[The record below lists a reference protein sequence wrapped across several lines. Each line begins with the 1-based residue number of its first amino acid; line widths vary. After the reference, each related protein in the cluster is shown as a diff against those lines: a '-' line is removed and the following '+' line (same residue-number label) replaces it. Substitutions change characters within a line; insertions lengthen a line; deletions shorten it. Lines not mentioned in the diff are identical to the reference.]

1 MHKVNSG
8 APLDD
13 LLYMVQAD
21 GTAQI
26 WIRQNQTEGVMTDS
40 EGAEVTIY
48 EADEIF
54 AIVTAASVAEREIR
68 NDIAFWFSQLS
79 DKEEGINAD
88 YLQIESVRAAKRSE
102 ISRICNETIFAGV
115 DVTLS
120 DGSVKHFSMTDEDQ
134 LNLFGKQAQLAA
146 GMEQVEYHSD
156 GESCR
161 FYSATDAVL
170 IINAAMAFKTFH
182 TTYTNSAFQ
191 WIKALR
197 KASTISAI
205 TYGDDIPEQY
215 QSDVLKV
222 LYQEA
227 AG

>member
-102 ISRICNETIFAGV
+102 ISQICNETIFAGV

-156 GESCR
+156 GEPCR

-205 TYGDDIPEQY
+205 TYGDTIPEQY

-227 AG
+227 VG

>member
-8 APLDD
+8 VPLDD

-26 WIRQNQTEGVMTDS
+26 WIRQNQTEGVMADS
-40 EGAEVTIY
+40 DGAEVTIY

-102 ISRICNETIFAGV
+102 ISRICNETIFTGV

-156 GESCR
+156 GEPCR

>member
-8 APLDD
+8 VPLDD

-26 WIRQNQTEGVMTDS
+26 WIRQNQKEGVMADS
-40 EGAEVTIY
+40 DGAEVTIY

-88 YLQIESVRAAKRSE
+88 YLQIEAVRAAKRSE

-156 GESCR
+156 GEPCR
-161 FYSATDAVL
+161 FYSAADAVL

-205 TYGDDIPEQY
+205 TYGDAIPEQY

-227 AG
+227 VG

>member
-8 APLDD
+8 VPLDD

-40 EGAEVTIY
+40 DGAEVTVY

-54 AIVTAASVAEREIR
+54 AVVTAASVSEREIR

-88 YLQIESVRAAKRSE
+88 YLQIEAVRAAKRAE

-146 GMEQVEYHSD
+146 GMEHVEYHSD
-156 GESCR
+156 GEPCR

>member
-8 APLDD
+8 TPLDD

-21 GTAQI
+21 GVAQI
-26 WIRQNQTEGVMTDS
+26 WLRQNHTTEVVTDS
-40 EGAEVTIY
+40 EGEDITIY
-48 EADEIF
+48 EADEVY
-54 AIVTAASVAEREIR
+54 AVVTAGVVPEREIR
-68 NDIAFWFSQLS
+68 NDIAYWFEQLS

-88 YLQIESVRAAKRSE
+88 YLQIEAVRTAKREE
-102 ISRICNETIFAGV
+102 ISKICNATIFAGT

-120 DGSVKHFSMTDEDQ
+120 DGSVKHFSLTDEDQ
-134 LNLFGKQAQLAA
+134 LNLFGKQAQLSS

-156 GESCR
+156 GEACR
-161 FYSATDAVL
+161 FYSAADAGL
-170 IINAAMAFKTFH
+170 IINTAMSFKTYH
-182 TTYTNSAFQ
+182 TTYTNSVFQ

-197 KASTISAI
+197 KASTISAV
-205 TYGDDIPEQY
+205 TYGAAIPEQY
-215 QSDVLKV
+215 QSDVLKA

>member
-8 APLDD
+8 VPLDD

-40 EGAEVTIY
+40 DGAEVAVY

-134 LNLFGKQAQLAA
+134 LNLFGKQAQLSA
-146 GMEQVEYHSD
+146 GMDQVEYHSD
-156 GESCR
+156 GEACR
-161 FYSATDAVL
+161 FYSAADAML

-191 WIKALR
+191 WVKALR